1 MEYVYSAMLLHSAGQ
16 PINEENVKKVL
27 TAAGV
32 KTDAA
37 RVKAL
42 VASLEGV
49 NIDEAIKSA
58 AAIPVAAA
66 PAAAAEASFRIHGRV
81 PDFAGKSVRAIYQF
95 AVCDN
100 AAPQPGPQGDYDVI
114 LHAPRCAKQPF
125 PEGGCIRVVGHGGG
139 DAVKLRQFRP
149 DIHKFPSEVGRML
162 DGASVIVGVGGPDPD
177 SCQFAPAL
185 QILEQGMGIL
195 L

>member
-16 PINEENVKKVL
+16 PVNEENVKKVL

-58 AAIPVAAA
+58 TAIPVAAPAVA
-66 PAAAAEASFRIHGRV
+66 PAEKKEKKKEEKKEEVTQDEAAAGLS
-81 PDFAGKSVRAIYQF
+81 
-95 AVCDN
+95 
-100 AAPQPGPQGDYDVI
+100 
-114 LHAPRCAKQPF
+114 
-125 PEGGCIRVVGHGGG
+125 
-139 DAVKLRQFRP
+139 
-149 DIHKFPSEVGRML
+149 
-162 DGASVIVGVGGPDPD
+162 
-177 SCQFAPAL
+177 AL
-185 QILEQGMGIL
+185 FD
-195 L
+195 

>member
-16 PINEENVKKVL
+16 PVTEENVKKVL

-58 AAIPVAAA
+58 TAIPVAA
-66 PAAAAEASFRIHGRV
+66 PAAAA
-81 PDFAGKSVRAIYQF
+81 
-95 AVCDN
+95 
-100 AAPQPGPQGDYDVI
+100 
-114 LHAPRCAKQPF
+114 
-125 PEGGCIRVVGHGGG
+125 
-139 DAVKLRQFRP
+139 
-149 DIHKFPSEVGRML
+149 
-162 DGASVIVGVGGPDPD
+162 
-177 SCQFAPAL
+177 APAEKKEKKKEEKKEEVTQDEAAAGL
-185 QILEQGMGIL
+185 SALFD
-195 L
+195 